1 MDIRLSY
8 ERRLEQSASKR
19 EALYE
24 SLKEL
29 ILNGGLPS
37 GERLPSSRKLAEL
50 YGLSRGTVSQAYDML
65 YAEGYVRGEQGSGTY
80 VAFRRSDVGGRAQ
93 AHEEA
98 HEDAAKEGVDSGSNS
113 LRSTENSEGPSFVMS
128 EWYRRLEAAGTLYPG
143 RTSSYGIEGWTG
155 TERIPVIQ
163 TEEAK
168 EPLLGRL
175 GRNASLFASGQ
186 TDFRLFPTREWKQSL
201 HAAVR
206 DSLERPMED
215 GYRELPGVGSL
226 RLREAIASMLL
237 RERGITARPEEIV
250 VTSGSKQGLALILQ
264 MLAGPGSAIVLE
276 NPCYTGIKEA
286 AAAAGASIIHAEV
299 DEHGIIPGD
308 WDAVLAAVTPNRQF
322 PTGAV
327 LPASRRSE
335 LLAWAEKRGA
345 LLLEDDYDGEFRYTG
360 RPGEPLKSLDRS
372 GRVIYLGSF
381 SRTMYSGLR
390 IGYIVAPA
398 WLVPRL
404 VRAKTFYEPYASG
417 QLEQLA
423 MARFIQEG
431 RYARHLGRIRRE
443 YRRRLAALH
452 HGLESLPGKPFRW
465 RPAHAGLHQYAVW
478 SGSQE
483 SYDGLLEQA
492 RRLGLAWADG
502 RRYQEVADKAAV
514 LAPGALF
521 GFAHLTEEEIKQ
533 GMKQL
538 AEACWS

>member
-1 MDIRLSY
+1 MDIRLPY

-29 ILNGGLPS
+29 ILNGTLPS

-50 YGLSRGTVSQAYDML
+50 YGLSRGTVSQVYDML

-80 VAFRRSDVGGRAQ
+80 VAFRRSVAGGRA
-93 AHEEA
+93 EA
-98 HEDAAKEGVDSGSNS
+98 HDVTGKEEVDSGSYS
-113 LRSTENSEGPSFVMS
+113 LRSPECSASPSFVMS
-128 EWYRRLEAAGTLYPG
+128 EWYRRLEAVGTLYPG
-143 RTSSYGIEGWTG
+143 RTSSGGIEGSTG
-155 TERIPVIQ
+155 RERMPVVKTEQ
-163 TEEAK
+163 SE
-168 EPLLGRL
+168 EPLPGRT
-175 GRNASLFASGQ
+175 NSLFASGQ

-215 GYRELPGVGSL
+215 GYREEPGVGSL
-226 RLREAIASMLL
+226 RLRKAIASMLL
-237 RERGITARPEEIV
+237 RERGISADPAEIV
-250 VTSGSKQGLALILQ
+250 ITSGSKQGLALILQ

-276 NPCYTGIKEA
+276 NPCYTGIKESVI
-286 AAAAGASIIHAEV
+286 AAGASIIHAEV

-452 HGLESLPGKPFRW
+452 HGLESLPGKPFHW

-478 SGSQE
+478 GGSQE
-483 SYDGLLEQA
+483 NYEQLLERA
-492 RRLGLAWADG
+492 CESGLAWADG
-502 RRYQEVADKAAV
+502 RRYQAMEDRAPG

-538 AEACWS
+538 ADACLS